1 MRDRPID
8 APEPL
13 QGRSKSGKFTK
24 GNKVGT
30 NGRPPGK
37 TISGRLREAVSEHF
51 DEIVTALLTQARS
64 GDVQA
69 ATLLLSRTCPAM
81 RSISVPTPFPL
92 NEGDLVDKAKGILEE
107 TSKGSMAIEDGAKL
121 ISSLAGVAKLK
132 EIDELERRIENL
144 EIQTKGAST

>member
-13 QGRSKSGKFTK
+13 QGRSKSGKFTN

-81 RSISVPTPFPL
+81 R
-92 NEGDLVDKAKGILEE
+92 
-107 TSKGSMAIEDGAKL
+107 
-121 ISSLAGVAKLK
+121 
-132 EIDELERRIENL
+132 
-144 EIQTKGAST
+144 